1 MPQLSRSKACW
12 KLLESTL
19 LTAEALLVNP
29 EPPEEM
35 LPPLSDA
42 RNDTC
47 DLREEDTCL
56 VLKALE
62 KLTLTIH
69 KLVARLNN
77 PLASRPHRRY
87 QHMLE
92 ICFKRSECLM

>member
-19 LTAEALLVNP
+19 LKAEALLVIR

-47 DLREEDTCL
+47 DLRGEGTCL
-56 VLKALE
+56 VLKPLE

-69 KLVARLNN
+69 KLVAWLNK
-77 PLASRPHRRY
+77 PLVSRPHRRC

-92 ICFKRSECLM
+92 VCFK